1 MAIEI
6 DAKYWK
12 LTETLAYGYSSEST
26 QWELSNEYQHD
37 MVLMVLKESSLSI
50 GRVNIRVFS
59 VITLSIYSNHH
70 CKIRGYRD
78 TMHERVKYIHLH
90 PKHHSQSESRTN
102 FRPSEYNCW
111 NVTFML
117 LVTNL
122 ANTKWCR
129 KPEKL
134 LKPWHMGTH
143 LKVLSE
149 SFPINTNMTGF
160 CQLHSQSES
169 RRNFRPSEYN
179 CRNVIGNREISLP
192 NRQLGM
198 IVVMVNA
205 GSSVL
210 SVLFMA
216 DTAIICPAEWFTLRY
231 CG

>member
-1 MAIEI
+1 MEKSWKMTDTMANR
-6 DAKYWK
+6 
-12 LTETLAYGYSSEST
+12 YSSEST
-26 QWELSNEYQHD
+26 PMNTNMTGFWWFGRKVALALEGLTSEYS
-37 MVLMVLKESSLSI
+37 VL
-50 GRVNIRVFS
+50 
-59 VITLSIYSNHH
+59 TLSIYSNHH
-70 CKIRGYRD
+70 CDIRRYRD
-78 TMHERVKYIHLH
+78 TMAMHERVKYIHLH
-90 PKHHSQSESRTN
+90 PKNHSQSESSRRN
-102 FRPSEYNCW
+102 FRPSEYNCR
-111 NVTFML
+111 NLTFML

-129 KPEKL
+129 KPEKW

-143 LKVLSE
+143 LRVLSE
-149 SFPINTNMTGF
+149 SFPMNTNMTGF
-160 CQLHSQSES
+160 HQLHSQSES

-179 CRNVIGNREISLP
+179 CRHVMGNREKSLP

-198 IVVMVNA
+198 IVVMVNT